1 MMPIAPSAR
10 VAGGGAAAAALTA
23 LTALLLALSAFPARA
38 EYRAYELEVVDRVE
52 CAMNKRPTCPR
63 TVVKTS
69 MSPEAYAGVHGG
81 DARIGVVL
89 LATWMCSGDTSG
101 YRDICPRPQPR
112 NPKFAVGE
120 TVRIGLHNHITEGWQ
135 GRVELVY
142 YQQSLRANVYGV
154 RFAERKN
161 VFARYF
167 EKDLAKAAPA
177 QPLAEPPR

>member
-1 MMPIAPSAR
+1 MKPTSPAAR
-10 VAGGGAAAAALTA
+10 AALGGAGAALLA
-23 LTALLLALSAFPARA
+23 ALLFALGAIPAHA
-38 EYRAYELEVVDRVE
+38 EYRAYELEVVDRVD
-52 CAMNKRPTCPR
+52 CAINKRPTCPR

-89 LATWMCSGDTSG
+89 LATWMCYGDTSG

-112 NPKFAVGE
+112 TPKFAVGE
-120 TVRIGLHNHITEGWQ
+120 TVKVALHNHITEGWQ
-135 GRVELVY
+135 GKVELVY
-142 YQQSLRANVYGV
+142 YQQSVRANVYGV
-154 RFAERKN
+154 RFAERQN

-177 QPLAEPPR
+177 QPLTEPPR